1 VLRVLIDEHREV
13 QKRAEIAKIADAAL
27 VRCPA
32 ESLDKGSKSRAGRC
46 TLRTRA
52 GSDPTRKGV
61 DRSGRHRG
69 VIALPQHTPLAAD
82 QEIQRSVQDHWPVLQ
97 WPGPAGQRP
106 SVIAERAGISKQ
118 AVNQVLRDL
127 ERLGYVELR
136 ADPRDSRARLVELT
150 ARGDALVEATFSA
163 ATAAERELESGLT
176 PDQRTELKKTLT
188 ALWRRDVF
196 GASLAADT
204 ADS

>member
-1 VLRVLIDEHREV
+1 
-13 QKRAEIAKIADAAL
+13 
-27 VRCPA
+27 
-32 ESLDKGSKSRAGRC
+32 
-46 TLRTRA
+46 
-52 GSDPTRKGV
+52 V

-118 AVNQVLRDL
+118 AVNHVLRDL